1 MALSGD
7 VKVPAVA
14 LTRKN
19 RQTGK
24 LEIQADW
31 KSGRLEGGLEICE
44 SGRLEI
50 CAWEARGSS
59 LGSFQEGDQFEG
71 VRIAAG
77 ALTRN

>member
-1 MALSGD
+1 MGD

-31 KSGRLEGGLEICE
+31 KSGRLEGGLEIWE
-44 SGRLEI
+44 SGRLEV
-50 CAWEARGSS
+50 CAWEQVS
-59 LGSFQEGDQFEG
+59 
-71 VRIAAG
+71 
-77 ALTRN
+77 